1 MAREANITYEQV
13 ATAAAELKAKDVKP
27 TSRAVREVLGT
38 GSMATVCKFLM
49 QWKSGQARQSQ
60 VTDDSI
66 DQSVAR
72 ALNAHIATK
81 IQTAIS
87 DSTARLADMQSE
99 LAAVILENE
108 RQSKEISDLTV
119 EASSYKEECA
129 NLAGQIER
137 LTANLANTTLDL
149 KTERESAE
157 QARINLAKAELRLE
171 AVPRIEVE
179 IEKVRA
185 ELDVERKS
193 AAKAREEAAE
203 LRGRSAA
210 LKENKQAVLTPS

>member
-38 GSMATVCKFLM
+38 GSMATVCKFLE

-81 IQTAIS
+81 IQTATS
-87 DSTARLADMQSE
+87 DATARLADMQGE
-99 LAAVILENE
+99 LASVILENE
-108 RQSKEISDLTV
+108 RQSNEISDLTV
-119 EASSYKEECA
+119 EASYHKEEGA
-129 NLAGQIER
+129 KLAGQIER
-137 LTANLANTTLDL
+137 LTTDL
-149 KTERESAE
+149 TSTILELGTERQAAE
-157 QARINLAKAELRLE
+157 QARIQLAKAELRLE
-171 AVPRIEVE
+171 AVPRIEAE
-179 IEKVRA
+179 IDKVRA

-203 LRGRSAA
+203 LRGRIAA
-210 LKENKQAVLTPS
+210 LKEKK

>member
-13 ATAAAELKAKDVKP
+13 AAAADELKAKDVKP

-38 GSMATVCKFLM
+38 GSMATVCKFLE

-87 DSTARLADMQSE
+87 DSTARLADMQGE
-99 LAAVILENE
+99 LASVILENE
-108 RQSKEISDLTV
+108 RQSNEISDLTV
-119 EASSYKEECA
+119 EAAFHKEEGA
-129 NLAGQIER
+129 KLAGQIER
-137 LTANLANTTLDL
+137 LTTDLTTTILEL
-149 KTERESAE
+149 GAERQAAE
-157 QARINLAKAELRLE
+157 QARIQLAKAELRLE
-171 AVPRIEVE
+171 AVPRIEAE

-203 LRGRSAA
+203 LRGRIDG
-210 LKENKQAVLTPS
+210 LKEKK

>member
-1 MAREANITYEQV
+1 MAREANITFEQV
-13 ATAAAELKAKDVKP
+13 ATAADELKAKDVKP

-38 GSMATVCKFLM
+38 GSMATVCKFLE

-60 VTDDSI
+60 VADDSI

-87 DSTARLADMQSE
+87 DSTARLADMQGE
-99 LAAVILENE
+99 LASVILENE
-108 RQSKEISDLTV
+108 RQSNEISDLTV
-119 EASSYKEECA
+119 EAAFHKEEGA
-129 NLAGQIER
+129 KLVGQIER
-137 LTANLANTTLDL
+137 LTTDLTNTILEL
-149 KTERESAE
+149 GAERQAAE
-157 QARINLAKAELRLE
+157 QARIQLAKAELRLE
-171 AVPRIEVE
+171 AVPRIEAE

-203 LRGRSAA
+203 LRGRIAA
-210 LKENKQAVLTPS
+210 LKEQK

>member
-13 ATAAAELKAKDVKP
+13 ATAADELKAKDVKP

-38 GSMATVCKFLM
+38 GSMATVCKFLE

-87 DSTARLADMQSE
+87 DSTARLADMQGE
-99 LAAVILENE
+99 LASVILENE
-108 RQSKEISDLTV
+108 RQSNEISDLTV
-119 EASSYKEECA
+119 EAAFHKEEGA
-129 NLAGQIER
+129 KLVGQIER
-137 LTANLANTTLDL
+137 LTTDLTTTILEL
-149 KTERESAE
+149 GAERQAAE
-157 QARINLAKAELRLE
+157 QARIQLAKAELRLE
-171 AVPRIEVE
+171 AVPRIEAE

-203 LRGRSAA
+203 LRGRIDG
-210 LKENKQAVLTPS
+210 LKEKK

>member
-13 ATAAAELKAKDVKP
+13 AAAADELKAKDVKP

-38 GSMATVCKFLM
+38 GSMATVCKFLE

-87 DSTARLADMQSE
+87 DSTARLADMQGE
-99 LAAVILENE
+99 LASVILENE
-108 RQSKEISDLTV
+108 RQSNEISDLTV
-119 EASSYKEECA
+119 EAAFHKEEGA
-129 NLAGQIER
+129 KLAGQIER
-137 LTANLANTTLDL
+137 LTTDL
-149 KTERESAE
+149 TSAILELGAERQAAE
-157 QARINLAKAELRLE
+157 QARIQLAKAELRLE
-171 AVPRIEVE
+171 AVPRIEAE

-203 LRGRSAA
+203 LRGRIDG
-210 LKENKQAVLTPS
+210 LKEKK

>member
-13 ATAAAELKAKDVKP
+13 AAAADKLKAKDVKP

-38 GSMATVCKFLM
+38 GSMATVCKFLE

-81 IQTAIS
+81 IQAAIS
-87 DSTARLADMQSE
+87 DSTARLADMQGE
-99 LAAVILENE
+99 LASVILENE
-108 RQSKEISDLTV
+108 RQSNEISDLTV
-119 EASSYKEECA
+119 EVAFHKEEGA
-129 NLAGQIER
+129 KLAGQIER
-137 LTANLANTTLDL
+137 LTADL
-149 KTERESAE
+149 TSTILELGAERQAAE
-157 QARINLAKAELRLE
+157 QARIQLAKAELRLE
-171 AVPRIEVE
+171 AVPRIEAE

-203 LRGRSAA
+203 LRGRIAA
-210 LKENKQAVLTPS
+210 LKEKK